1 LIYLFYTLAGLLV
14 VQGILSLVEGI
25 RFRSFL
31 DRSLREPP
39 SGFKPRAAIIVPCK
53 GLDKGLGEN
62 LRRLMRQD
70 YPEYEVIFSIASI
83 DDPARAVIET
93 VIAEHPGRDAALA
106 IAAPS
111 RERGEK
117 INNLLHAVEH
127 VGQGCRVLVFA
138 DSDARVTGGWL
149 ESLVSPLNDARF
161 GAATGYRWYLP
172 ERGGFWSA
180 LLSSW
185 NGSVATTLGDHG
197 RNFAWGGST
206 AIRRDVFDQIGVARR
221 WQRAVSDDYA
231 LTRAV
236 QEAGLLIRFVP
247 RCLVET
253 REDARLSSLIEFTTR
268 QVIITRVYRPR
279 IWWTGLLSHTLFVA
293 LFFGGLVWL
302 GVRLA
307 GGNGLDISFSM
318 MLGAIYALGSAKGAL
333 RLLAARDALPH
344 ARMDL
349 ARLWW
354 MFCLLWPLVSLLF
367 FYNFIKSATTRRIT
381 WRGVCY
387 ELRSPTETIVFSKHC
402 ERAPSG
408 VGLRR

>member
-1 LIYLFYTLAGLLV
+1 
-14 VQGILSLVEGI
+14 
-25 RFRSFL
+25 
-31 DRSLREPP
+31 
-39 SGFKPRAAIIVPCK
+39 
-53 GLDKGLGEN
+53 
-62 LRRLMRQD
+62 
-70 YPEYEVIFSIASI
+70 
-83 DDPARAVIET
+83 
-93 VIAEHPGRDAALA
+93 
-106 IAAPS
+106 
-111 RERGEK
+111 
-117 INNLLHAVEH
+117 
-127 VGQGCRVLVFA
+127 
-138 DSDARVTGGWL
+138 
-149 ESLVSPLNDARF
+149 
-161 GAATGYRWYLP
+161 
-172 ERGGFWSA
+172 

-206 AIRRDVFDQIGVARR
+206 AIRRDLFDQIGVVQR

-253 REDARLSSLIEFTTR
+253 REDTRLSSLIEFTTR

-302 GVRLA
+302 GVSLA
-307 GGNGLDISFSM
+307 GGNGLDVSFSM

-333 RLLAARDALPH
+333 RLLAARAALPH
-344 ARMDL
+344 ARRDL

-367 FYNFIKSATTRRIT
+367 LYNFIKSATTRRIT

-387 ELRSPTETIVFSKHC
+387 ELRSSTDTVVVSRVYNISPTCTRGEKIVK
-402 ERAPSG
+402 RNT
-408 VGLRR
+408 